1 MESWVS
7 LSSIVHLLASLVSVL
22 FFHTIERWL
31 IYLCHINKRIMES
44 TKNIINLQ
52 CFRTSHG
59 CCPYFPGVPASIP
72 SFSSLQLWCVC
83 WLWRLSIHVI
93 EMQCVKLVDYWMQWM
108 ATIGNLTYQCCP
120 MLRHMR
126 ERMLRQ
132 TLLVLVTRDT
142 QMIQSS
148 DLPTQRCEIWR
159 YVISRLLSEH
169 QTSFQAFCRYVNCW
183 WHKCLA
189 QVANFNWQN
198 LLW

>member
-1 MESWVS
+1 LFIFW
-7 LSSIVHLLASLVSVL
+7 HLLFRYYFFTQLRDGWYIYVTLINVSWNRPRTWLTCSVSGLAMGVVLISLGAQHLSHA
-22 FFHTIERWL
+22 FHH
-31 IYLCHINKRIMES
+31 YSFDVCA
-44 TKNIINLQ
+44 
-52 CFRTSHG
+52 G
-59 CCPYFPGVPASIP
+59 CGDFP
-72 SFSSLQLWCVC
+72 FT
-83 WLWRLSIHVI
+83 LSK
-93 EMQCVKLVDYWMQWM
+93 CVKLVDYWMQWM

-183 WHKCLA
+183 WHECLA